1 MFAKDGVDYEFHHI
15 GIPTLEKMPGERYS
29 PMFGMYTSNSLS
41 KLLRI
46 QWHRFDETSHLHPLL
61 RSIPHVALKVSDLER
76 AVEGCI
82 LLLAPYEPVPGY
94 RVAIIQDGDVPIEL
108 VQTSLSD
115 EELWERAETE
125 SILYT
130 DGTQQR
136 CSAFASGTST
146 PHASLRYPFSRLMR
160 RRPSGA

>member
-41 KLLRI
+41 KLLLI
-46 QWHRFDETSHLHPLL
+46 QWHRFDETSPLHPLL

-82 LLLAPYEPVPGY
+82 LLLAPYELTHP
-94 RVAIIQDGDVPIEL
+94 RK
-108 VQTSLSD
+108 
-115 EELWERAETE
+115 
-125 SILYT
+125 
-130 DGTQQR
+130 
-136 CSAFASGTST
+136 
-146 PHASLRYPFSRLMR
+146 
-160 RRPSGA
+160 